1 MRYVI
6 DSYAW
11 LEYFMGTAAGK
22 KVKEIID
29 SIAYEKLTP
38 TICVAEIYAKVL
50 RVEGSEKAELQR
62 AFIKSRSA
70 LIPLTEETAI
80 EAAKI
85 DVEIKRKIPGWG
97 MADSIV
103 LSTARIKKAKVLTGD
118 EHFQNLPETEFIKQH
133 KSS

>member
-11 LEYFMGTAAGK
+11 LEYFMGTVAGEKAK
-22 KVKEIID
+22 KIID
-29 SIAYEKLTP
+29 STAYEKLTP

-50 RVEGSEKAELQR
+50 RVEGPEKAELQR

-70 LIPLTEETAI
+70 LTSLTEEIAI

-85 DVEIKRKIPGWG
+85 DVEMKKKIVGWG
-97 MADSIV
+97 LADSIV
-103 LSTARIKKAKVLTGD
+103 LGTARKKRAKVLTGD
-118 EHFQNLPETEFIKQH
+118 EHFLNLPETTYIE
-133 KSS
+133 

>member
-11 LEYFMGTAAGK
+11 LEYFMGTVAGEKAK
-22 KVKEIID
+22 KIID
-29 SIAYEKLTP
+29 STAYEKLTP

-50 RVEGSEKAELQR
+50 RVEGPEKAELQR

-70 LIPLTEETAI
+70 LAPLTEEIAI

-85 DVEIKRKIPGWG
+85 DVEMKKKVAGWG
-97 MADSIV
+97 LADSIV
-103 LSTARIKKAKVLTGD
+103 LGTARKKGAKVLTGD
-118 EHFQNLPETEFIKQH
+118 EHFLNLPETTYIE
-133 KSS
+133 

>member
-11 LEYFMGTAAGK
+11 LEYFMGTVAGE
-22 KVKEIID
+22 KVKGIID
-29 SIAYEKLTP
+29 SVADEKLTP

-50 RVEGSEKAELQR
+50 RVEGLEKAELQR
-62 AFIKSRSA
+62 TFIKSRSA
-70 LIPLTEETAI
+70 LIPLTEEIAV

-85 DVEIKRKIPGWG
+85 DVEMKRKIPGWG

-133 KSS
+133 KPS